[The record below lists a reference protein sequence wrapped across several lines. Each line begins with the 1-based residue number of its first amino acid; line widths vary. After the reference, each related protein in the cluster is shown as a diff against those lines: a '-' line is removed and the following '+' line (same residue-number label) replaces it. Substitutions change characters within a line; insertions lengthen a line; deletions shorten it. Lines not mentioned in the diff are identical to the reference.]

1 MGTRM
6 RAAMGTTLPMT
17 AAAALAAVLLTPVH
31 AGAAAPPTSGD
42 CAAGELC
49 LWEKPEFKGHRQA
62 YELSGID
69 IESCIALPE
78 GAARRLS
85 PIAPDG
91 RSRPISPPSAP
102 RRGSSRPIPAAAW
115 APQSP
120 YRVRAFK
127 VWER

>member
-31 AGAAAPPTSGD
+31 AGAAVPPTSGD

-49 LWEKPEFKGHRQA
+49 LREKPEFKGHRQA

-69 IESCIALPE
+69 IESCVALPE
-78 GAARRLS
+78 GSAQALANRT
-85 PIAPDG
+85 G
-91 RSRPISPPSAP
+91 RPVTAYQSAECAET
-102 RRGSSRPIPAAAW
+102 GSSRPIPAAAHG
-115 APQSP
+115 
-120 YRVRAFK
+120 RLNLLTG
-127 VWER
+127 